1 MANILIHSAVPSL
14 PTNTDSTSN
23 LIVDTPTENS
33 NTNNKYNGHVT
44 RLRNAFIEH
53 PLGSNKLNSDESP
66 LMTNGHP
73 TNFHKTKEMFQTLD
87 NRSLITTKPM
97 GNNRQEHGH
106 DMSIQ
111 SISASSNRSFDAIP
125 NHNDGV
131 SYAIINRKYSN
142 SEQHYDFPADAIEQ
156 LKKQQRDD
164 NDTTNH
170 SSKSSNEQTI
180 TRVVPSF
187 LPFNVLKRMDHL
199 NTIFVKPT
207 KIDRS
212 LPKLIFQDNGKQ
224 DQSNSAE
231 SPILHGK

>member
-1 MANILIHSAVPSL
+1 
-14 PTNTDSTSN
+14 
-23 LIVDTPTENS
+23 
-33 NTNNKYNGHVT
+33 
-44 RLRNAFIEH
+44 
-53 PLGSNKLNSDESP
+53 
-66 LMTNGHP
+66 MTNGHP

-111 SISASSNRSFDAIP
+111 SISASSNRSVDAIP

-224 DQSNSAE
+224 EQSNSTE